1 MKEGIDFVII
11 GGFWS
16 PGARVALRIAFLGFL
31 GALGFIP
38 GWERLVGF
46 TGFFGFI
53 GVAYI
58 IEAIYRF
65 KNPKIASGD
74 RHKLPRR
81 LKPQLRPRS

>member
-16 PGARVALRIAFLGFL
+16 PGARVALRIAFLGFF

-38 GWERLVGF
+38 GWERLFGF

-58 IEAIYRF
+58 IEAIYRL
-65 KNPKIASGD
+65 KSPKAGSAGRTISRESDAP
-74 RHKLPRR
+74 H
-81 LKPQLRPRS
+81 